1 MIRFLW
7 RLTVFALIAYI
18 LGYAL
23 FAILL
28 PQPAGAEERTDA
40 IVVLTGR
47 RERLDRG
54 FDLLRR
60 GVAQRMLIS
69 GVDPSVRTRE
79 LAPAFHVEPRLVA
92 CCVDIEQRSFDT
104 RSNADE
110 VKNWMERQRY
120 RSMRL
125 VTDDVHMPRAR
136 NEIASRLGDEI
147 AILPDALPTSP
158 GFRVLFF
165 EYNKFL
171 FAWTADRLGI

>member
-1 MIRFLW
+1 MT
-7 RLTVFALIAYI
+7 RLLYRITVFALIAYL

-23 FAILL
+23 FAVLL
-28 PQPAGAEERTDA
+28 PQPAGAERTDA

-69 GVDPSVRTRE
+69 GVDPSVRERE
-79 LAPAFHVEPRLVA
+79 LAPAYHVAPQLIA

-110 VKNWMERQRY
+110 VKSWMERRGY

-125 VTDDVHMPRAR
+125 VTDDVHMPRAK
-136 NEIASRLGDEI
+136 NEISRRLGEGTT
-147 AILPDALPTSP
+147 ILADALPTSP

-171 FAWTADRLGI
+171 FAWAADRLGI

>member
-1 MIRFLW
+1 VIRFLY
-7 RLTVFALIAYI
+7 RLTVLVLIAYL

-28 PQPAGAEERTDA
+28 PQPAGLERTDA

-69 GVDPSVRTRE
+69 GVDPSVRERE
-79 LAPAFHVEPRLVA
+79 LAPAFQVEPQLIA
-92 CCVDIEQRSFDT
+92 CCVEIEQRSFDT

-110 VKNWMERQRY
+110 VKRWMERRRY

-136 NEIASRLGDEI
+136 NEISRRLGEGTE
-147 AILPDALPTSP
+147 ILPDAIPTNP

-171 FAWTADRLGI
+171 FAWIADRLGI

>member
-1 MIRFLW
+1 MIRFLY
-7 RLTVFALIAYI
+7 RLTILLLIAYL

-28 PQPAGAEERTDA
+28 PQPAGAERTDA

-60 GVAQRMLIS
+60 GVADRMLIS
-69 GVDPSVRTRE
+69 GVDPSVRERE
-79 LAPAFHVEPRLVA
+79 LAPAFHVEPRLIA

-110 VKNWMERQRY
+110 VKRWMDRRRY

-125 VTDDVHMPRAR
+125 VTDDVHMPRAK
-136 NEIASRLGDEI
+136 NEISRRLGEEI
-147 AILPDALPTSP
+147 SILPDALPTSP
-158 GFRVLFF
+158 GFRILFF

>member
-1 MIRFLW
+1 MIRSLY
-7 RLTVFALIAYI
+7 RITVLLLIAYV
-18 LGYAL
+18 LGYPL
-23 FAILL
+23 FAVLL
-28 PQPAGAEERTDA
+28 PTPAGAERTDA

-60 GVAQRMLIS
+60 GLAQRMLIS
-69 GVDPSVRTRE
+69 GVDPSVRTSE
-79 LAPAFHVEPRLVA
+79 LAPAYHVEPRLIA

-110 VKNWMERQRY
+110 VKSWMEGRGY

-125 VTDDVHMPRAR
+125 VTDDVHMPRAW
-136 NEIASRLGDEI
+136 NEISRRLGEGTQI
-147 AILPDALPTSP
+147 VADAVPTSP

-171 FAWTADRLGI
+171 FAWAADRLGI

>member
-1 MIRFLW
+1 MIRFLY
-7 RLTVFALIAYI
+7 RVIVLLLIVYL

-23 FAILL
+23 FAVLL
-28 PQPAGAEERTDA
+28 PLPAGFERTDA

-69 GVDPSVRTRE
+69 GVDPSVRARE
-79 LAPAFHVEPRLVA
+79 IAPAYHVEPRLIA
-92 CCVDIEQRSFDT
+92 CCVDIDQRSFDT

-110 VKNWMERQRY
+110 VKLWMERRGY
-120 RSMRL
+120 HSMRL

-136 NEIASRLGDEI
+136 NEIASRLGEATTI
-147 AILPDALPTSP
+147 VPDAIPTSP
-158 GFRVLFF
+158 GFRELYW

-171 FAWTADRLGI
+171 FAWAADRLGI

>member
-1 MIRFLW
+1 VIRLLW
-7 RLTVFALIAYI
+7 RTAVLLLIAYL

-23 FAILL
+23 FAVLL
-28 PQPAGAEERTDA
+28 PRPAGLERTDA

-60 GVAQRMLIS
+60 GVARRMLIS
-69 GVDPSVRTRE
+69 GVDPSVRARE
-79 LAPAFHVEPRLVA
+79 LAPAYHVEPQLIA
-92 CCVDIEQRSFDT
+92 CCVDFEQRSFDT

-110 VKNWMERQRY
+110 VKSWMEGRGY
-120 RSMRL
+120 HSMRL

-136 NEIASRLGDEI
+136 NEIASRLGD
-147 AILPDALPTSP
+147 AITVVPDAIVTSP
-158 GFRVLFF
+158 GFRELYW

>member
-69 GVDPSVRTRE
+69 GVDPSVRERE
-79 LAPAFHVEPRLVA
+79 LGPAYHVEPRLIA

-110 VKNWMERQRY
+110 VKGWMERRRY

-147 AILPDALPTSP
+147 AILPDAVPTSP

>member
-1 MIRFLW
+1 M
-7 RLTVFALIAYI
+7 RLLYRLVVLLLIAYL
-18 LGYAL
+18 LGYAS
-23 FAILL
+23 FAVLL
-28 PQPAGAEERTDA
+28 PLPAGLERTDA

-69 GVDPSVRTRE
+69 GVDPSVRERE
-79 LAPAFHVEPRLVA
+79 LAPAYHVEPRLIT

-110 VKNWMERQRY
+110 VKRWMEERRY

-136 NEIASRLGDEI
+136 NEIASRLGDGV
-147 AILPDALPTSP
+147 AIVPDAIATAP
-158 GFRVLFF
+158 GFRELYW

-171 FAWTADRLGI
+171 FAWAADRLGI

>member
-1 MIRFLW
+1 VIRFLW
-7 RLTVFALIAYI
+7 RITIFGLIAYL

-23 FAILL
+23 FAVLL
-28 PQPAGAEERTDA
+28 PTPAGAERTDA

-60 GVAQRMLIS
+60 GVAERMLIS
-69 GVDPSVRTRE
+69 GVDPRVRARE
-79 LAPAFHVEPRLVA
+79 LAPAYHVEPQLIA
-92 CCVDIEQRSFDT
+92 CCVDFEQRSFDT

-110 VKNWMERQRY
+110 VKSWMERRRY

-136 NEIASRLGDEI
+136 HEIASRLGPGI
-147 AILPDALPTSP
+147 AIVPDAIPTSP
-158 GFRVLFF
+158 GFRELYW

-171 FAWTADRLGI
+171 FAWAADRLGI

>member
-1 MIRFLW
+1 MIRRAVAAVL
-7 RLTVFALIAYI
+7 LVYL

-23 FAILL
+23 FAVLL
-28 PQPAGAEERTDA
+28 PRPAGLERTDA

-60 GVAQRMLIS
+60 GVAQRLLIS
-69 GVDPSVRTRE
+69 GVDPSVRARE
-79 LAPAFHVEPRLVA
+79 LAAAYRVEPRLIA
-92 CCVDIEQRSFDT
+92 CCVDFEQRSFDT

-110 VKNWMERQRY
+110 VKGWMERRRY

-136 NEIASRLGDEI
+136 NEIASRLGPGIDI
-147 AILPDALPTSP
+147 LADAIPTSP
-158 GFRVLFF
+158 GFRELYW